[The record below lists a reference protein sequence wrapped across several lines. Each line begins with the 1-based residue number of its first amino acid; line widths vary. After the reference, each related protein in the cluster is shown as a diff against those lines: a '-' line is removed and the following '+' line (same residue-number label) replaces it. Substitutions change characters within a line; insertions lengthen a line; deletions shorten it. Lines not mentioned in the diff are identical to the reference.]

1 MKNTSN
7 RKTQR
12 VKVTDGLPQ
21 IQLDSKRENMGKSN
35 MFNENIINKGL
46 ESLSDSD

>member
-1 MKNTSN
+1 MDSLNLFDTK
-7 RKTQR
+7 
-12 VKVTDGLPQ
+12 